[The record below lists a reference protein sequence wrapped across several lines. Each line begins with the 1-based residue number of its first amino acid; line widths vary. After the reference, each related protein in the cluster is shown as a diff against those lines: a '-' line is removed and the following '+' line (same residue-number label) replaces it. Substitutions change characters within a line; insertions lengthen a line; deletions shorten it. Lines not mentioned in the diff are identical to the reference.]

1 MYPPSNN
8 AWNTSMLVVHTAAEP
23 PNQGKMDLLTI
34 NCIWNSK
41 NALRNDVNA
50 NSNVSVL
57 RGLGSNLESLSWE
70 ESDMIERNLL
80 SGMSWIFC
88 LLKEQSAI
96 VSSIPLSVNDHV
108 VRDQRPITFSAPLLS
123 IGRPLTL
130 EISRYASSDPNR
142 LFISFFVNDTAPTAV
157 FLRVDPIE
165 SITWV
170 PEFVK
175 TNRVTAMTISSGNI
189 TNLSKSRMGNLCDR
203 RTRPKY

>member
-1 MYPPSNN
+1 
-8 AWNTSMLVVHTAAEP
+8 
-23 PNQGKMDLLTI
+23 
-34 NCIWNSK
+34 
-41 NALRNDVNA
+41 
-50 NSNVSVL
+50 
-57 RGLGSNLESLSWE
+57 LSWE